1 MSKYEPVRD
10 ASGKVIGA
18 LYVGVDVRSELALL
32 KDKIRSH
39 GIGKTG
45 GYFVIDGKPGADQ
58 GKVLIDHT
66 QDREGK
72 NLLDAKDSAGQAWV
86 REMIARKDGTLR
98 HTLADTEGAHLAA
111 FNQAFASAGLPWRWD
126 ESLYISLLEVSGGKE
141 RMAHYLAHHV
151 NRDPA
156 GDSGESTAIAPD
168 FDALHAIKTTAY
180 TQQMRAGALA
190 LRLGIEAMLAAAR
203 ESGLRLASATTTT
216 EAIIHARVERVRC
229 HSSELRWLVGVY
241 GGSWRCGVLRSRW
254 LSIFNFFTNLNALGT
269 LRIIISLFRLRG
281 YNLST

>member
-1 MSKYEPVRD
+1 MAD
-10 ASGKVIGA
+10 LQA
-18 LYVGVDVRSELALL
+18 LIFDVD
-32 KDKIRSH
+32 
-39 GIGKTG
+39 G
-45 GYFVIDGKPGADQ
+45 
-58 GKVLIDHT
+58 
-66 QDREGK
+66 
-72 NLLDAKDSAGQAWV
+72 
-86 REMIARKDGTLR
+86 
-98 HTLADTEGAHLAA
+98 TLADTEGAHLAA

-203 ESGLRLASATTTT
+203 ESGLRLAIATTTT
-216 EAIIHARVERVRC
+216 EANIDALLRPRLGPDWSQRFEVIEHAGTAPRKKPD
-229 HSSELRWLVGVY
+229 SQVY
-241 GGSWRCGVLRSRW
+241 RQTLQRLGLAATACLAIEDSANGLQA
-254 LSIFNFFTNLNALGT
+254 ALGAGIAT
-269 LRIIISLFRLRG
+269 IITPNPFTAHHNFKGALRILPSLE
-281 YNLST
+281 STAIADLHRWHADATR